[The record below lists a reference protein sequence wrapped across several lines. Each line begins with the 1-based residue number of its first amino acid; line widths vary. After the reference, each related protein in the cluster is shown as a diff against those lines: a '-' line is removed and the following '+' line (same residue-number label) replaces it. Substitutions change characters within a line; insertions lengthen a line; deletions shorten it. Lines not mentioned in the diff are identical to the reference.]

1 MISRL
6 EITQN
11 NDVYN
16 RYAWFEQRQYPT
28 LSDKELSIAN
38 NLFEQWLLQ
47 IKQNETLYSKN

>member
-28 LSDKELSIAN
+28 LSDEELSIAN

-47 IKQNETLYSKN
+47 IKQNGTLYPKN